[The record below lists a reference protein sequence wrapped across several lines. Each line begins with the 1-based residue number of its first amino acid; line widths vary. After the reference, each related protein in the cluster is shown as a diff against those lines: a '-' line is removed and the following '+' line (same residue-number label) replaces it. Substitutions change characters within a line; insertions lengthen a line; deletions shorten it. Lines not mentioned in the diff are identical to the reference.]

1 MKFGILGHGFVGKAT
16 MLGLKLPN
24 DTIIHDLNLNTDRSI
39 LDNADTVFVCIPTNT
54 HTDIN
59 ILISEVEQLKA
70 DTVIIRSTLP
80 IGTCERINKP
90 CVIYMPEF
98 LRERYWKTDC
108 LNRPLIV
115 GCNSEVPTW
124 LKDDVD
130 IVACS
135 TTEAELVK
143 MFSNNLAVMRIAFA
157 NTFYDLANSVDANY
171 DAVKDMF
178 LAVQP
183 KQSYLDVP
191 GFDNKQGFS
200 GKCLPKDLDFL
211 ISTLDVQGINSTV
224 FKEIKKLNKEW
235 QNEG

>member
-16 MLGLKLPN
+16 VLGLRLPD
-24 DTIIHDLNLNTDRSI
+24 DTIIHDLNLNTNRSI
-39 LDNADTVFVCIPTNT
+39 LDDADVVFVCIPTNT
-54 HTDIN
+54 QTDVN
-59 ILISEVEQLKA
+59 ILISEIEQLKA

-80 IGTCERINKP
+80 IGACERINKP

-98 LRERYWKTDC
+98 LRERHWETDC

-115 GCNSEVPTW
+115 ECNSEVPTW
-124 LKDDVD
+124 LNDIYD

-135 TTEAELVK
+135 TKEAELVK

-191 GFDNKQGFS
+191 GFDNKQGFG
-200 GKCLPKDLDFL
+200 GKCLPKDSEGLL
-211 ISTLDVQGINSTV
+211 KVAEKYGIMMETLKAAV
-224 FKEIKKLNKEW
+224 KANK
-235 QNEG
+235 NRR

>member
-16 MLGLKLPN
+16 MLGLRLPN
-24 DTIIHDLNLNTDRSI
+24 DTIIHDLNLNTNRSI
-39 LDNADTVFVCIPTNT
+39 LDDADVVFVCIPTNT
-54 HTDIN
+54 QTDVN
-59 ILISEVEQLKA
+59 ILISEIEQLKA
-70 DTVIIRSTLP
+70 DTIIIRSTLP
-80 IGTCERINKP
+80 IGACERINKP

-98 LRERYWKTDC
+98 LRERHWETDC

-124 LKDDVD
+124 LNDIYD
-130 IVACS
+130 IVTCS
-135 TTEAELVK
+135 TKEAELVK

-191 GFDNKQGFS
+191 GFDNKQGFG

-211 ISTLDVQGINSTV
+211 ISTLDVHGMNSTV
-224 FKEIKKLNKEW
+224 FKEIKKLNKVW
-235 QNEG
+235 QDEG